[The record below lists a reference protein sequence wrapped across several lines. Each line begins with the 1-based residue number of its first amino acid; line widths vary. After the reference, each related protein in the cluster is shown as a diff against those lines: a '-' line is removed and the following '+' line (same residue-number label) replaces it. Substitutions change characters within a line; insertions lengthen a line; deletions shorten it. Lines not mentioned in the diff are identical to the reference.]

1 MVRGPWSGATGRYY
15 LCAMLR
21 FRLLGIPVGV
31 HASFL
36 IIVLFGRP
44 RNVLEGVLWFSAAFV
59 AILMHELGH
68 ALVAKAFG
76 GQGITV
82 TLLGFG
88 GLTSYSHGP
97 NMTHWRSFLV
107 SAAGSA
113 VGIVAGL
120 GVIASGRA
128 GLLDSFPDTA
138 IVFLEFFVFAALV
151 WGVLNW
157 IPIVPLDGGH
167 MVQHLVGVFNP
178 EKAALI
184 GQIVTWI
191 SVAIVVPLALANGF
205 QFGAIIVILFA
216 AMGLREYRA
225 QVAAKKAATK
235 PEVIAPAPPAE
246 PTPPESPPEFP
257 I

>member
-1 MVRGPWSGATGRYY
+1 
-15 LCAMLR
+15 
-21 FRLLGIPVGV
+21 
-31 HASFL
+31 
-36 IIVLFGRP
+36 
-44 RNVLEGVLWFSAAFV
+44 V

-68 ALVAKAFG
+68 ALVARAFG
-76 GQGITV
+76 GQGIAV

-120 GVIASGRA
+120 AVIASGRA
-128 GLLDSFPDTA
+128 GLLDSFPDAA

-167 MVQHLVGVFNP
+167 MVQHLVAVFNEERAP
-178 EKAALI
+178 LI
-184 GQIVTWI
+184 SQVVTWI
-191 SVAIVVPLALANGF
+191 SVAIVVPLALQNGF

-216 AMGLREYRA
+216 VMGLRDYRA
-225 QVAAKKAATK
+225 QTSAMKSETK
-235 PEVIAPAPPAE
+235 PEIIAPAPPAE
-246 PTPPESPPEFP
+246 PTPPDPSPEFP